1 MSDLKEYTRMMQET
15 SRVLWGEERSEE
27 MSAHIEATSRAVW
40 IVGNTEL
47 DPGVEP
53 VTKLNHR
60 RETDS

>member
-1 MSDLKEYTRMMQET
+1 MMQET

-60 RETDS
+60 RETVS